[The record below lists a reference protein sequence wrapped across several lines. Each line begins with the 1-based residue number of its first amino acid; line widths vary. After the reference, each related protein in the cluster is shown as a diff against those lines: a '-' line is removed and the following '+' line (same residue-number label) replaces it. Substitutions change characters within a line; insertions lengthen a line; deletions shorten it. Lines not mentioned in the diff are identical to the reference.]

1 MNYGMILYILCWV
14 LQFEALFLTLPA
26 ACSWIYHETCG
37 NSFLIVAAF
46 AYVVGFVGTRKKP
59 SSNVFYAKEGF
70 VTVCLSWILL
80 SLVGALPFFIS
91 GEIPNFTN
99 ALFETI
105 SGFTTTGATILGN
118 VEGLSYS
125 MRFWRSFTHWIG
137 GMGVLV
143 FLMAVLPLAGGY
155 NMHLMRAEAPGPNV
169 GKLVPRIKETAKILY
184 GIYIVLTMFEIAALL
199 FAGMNMYESINL
211 SFATLG
217 TGGFG
222 ILNSSI
228 ASYSTTVK
236 IIITIFMVLASLNFN
251 VYYMIM
257 VRKPKAALKC
267 EEMRWH
273 LIILGLSILFMTIN
287 IRHMFPNIK
296 DALVEAAFQGAS
308 IMSSTGFATTDFNL
322 WPEFSKAILV
332 ILMIIGA
339 SAGSTGGGIKVSRV
353 ITIAKALK
361 KELSYIVHPRSIKK
375 LSLEGHSIPHE
386 TLRSIN
392 AFVICYGFFVFISL
406 LIISLDNF
414 DFTTN
419 FTAIIACLNNI
430 GPGIGGVGPMETF
443 DKFSDMSKYTLMFN
457 MLAGRLE
464 LFPMLVLFS
473 PSTWRSR

>member
-14 LQFEALFLTLPA
+14 LQFEAFFLTLPA
-26 ACSWIYHETCG
+26 VCSWIFHESCG
-37 NSFLIVAAF
+37 NSFLFVAVF
-46 AYVVGFVGTRKKP
+46 AYVAGFIGTRKKP

-70 VTVCLSWILL
+70 VTVCLSWIIL
-80 SLVGALPFFIS
+80 SLIGAMPFYIS

-105 SGFTTTGATILGN
+105 SGFTTTGATVLGD
-118 VEGLSYS
+118 VEALSYS

-143 FLMAVLPLAGGY
+143 FLMAVLPLAGSY

-199 FAGMNMYESINL
+199 FAGMNMYEAINL

-228 ASYSTTVK
+228 ASYSTAVK
-236 IIITIFMVLASLNFN
+236 IIITIFMILASLNFN

-257 VRKPKAALKC
+257 VRKPKDALRC

-273 LIILGLSILFMTIN
+273 LIILGLSVLFMTIN
-287 IRHMFPNIK
+287 IRHMFPNIQE
-296 DALVEAAFQGAS
+296 ALLHAAFQGAS
-308 IMSSTGFATTDFNL
+308 IMSSTGFSTTDFNL
-322 WPEFSKAILV
+322 WPEFSKSILI

-353 ITIAKALK
+353 ITIAKELK

-392 AFVICYGFFVFISL
+392 AFIICYSFFVFFSL

-414 DFTTN
+414 DFATN
-419 FTAIIACLNNI
+419 FTAIIACLDNI
-430 GPGIGGVGPMETF
+430 GPGIGGVGPMENF

-473 PSTWRSR
+473 PSTWHSR